1 MARPPNKAGTSKTIL
16 MLGTVA
22 AGVLVGGV
30 LYQSTKSSDQDDM
43 ELMGIVEPQPVVEA
57 VIERPAVPEAVI
69 PTPAATPAATPT
81 VKPTAQTKTVM
92 KPPQL
97 PPLDNSDDFVRDRML
112 LIKHKPELQ
121 TWLNTDDLLR
131 RSASYLDGLARGNTL
146 SNVFPL
152 TAPQGSF
159 AVHKDGETIWLNAG
173 NYERYDST
181 VGVLTSFNMKSM
193 GQLFHFMRPLLE
205 NAFAEMG
212 YRPRQMD
219 GIILQAI
226 DNILATPII
235 VEPIRLTRDSVA
247 YKFADPELE
256 ALLPIQKQLLR
267 TGPENTQRLQ
277 RQALALKDALLNP

>member
-1 MARPPNKAGTSKTIL
+1 MARPPNKSGTSKTIL
-16 MLGTVA
+16 MLGTIA

-30 LYQSTKSSDQDDM
+30 LYQSTNSSDQDDM
-43 ELMGIVEPQPVVEA
+43 ELMGIVEQQPVVEA

-69 PTPAATPAATPT
+69 PTPVATPAAEPA
-81 VKPTAQTKTVM
+81 AQKKTVM

-97 PPLDNSDDFVRDRML
+97 PSLDNSDAFVRDRML
-112 LIKHKPELQ
+112 LIKHKSELQ

-146 SNVFPL
+146 NKVFPL
-152 TAPQGSF
+152 TPPEGSF
-159 AVHKDGETIWLNAG
+159 AMHKDGETIWLNAG

-205 NAFAEMG
+205 TAFAEMG

-256 ALLPIQKQLLR
+256 ALLPVQKQLLR

-277 RQALALKDALLNP
+277 QQALALKDALLNP

>member
-1 MARPPNKAGTSKTIL
+1 MARPPNKSGTSKTIL
-16 MLGTVA
+16 MLGTIA

-30 LYQSTKSSDQDDM
+30 LYQSTNNSDQDDM
-43 ELMGIVEPQPVVEA
+43 ELMGIVEQQPVVEA
-57 VIERPAVPEAVI
+57 VIERPVVPEAVI
-69 PTPAATPAATPT
+69 PAPTAKPA
-81 VKPTAQTKTVM
+81 AQTKTVV

-97 PPLDNSDDFVRDRML
+97 PSLDNSDDFVRDRML
-112 LIKHKPELQ
+112 LIKHKPELE

-146 SNVFPL
+146 SKVFPL
-152 TAPQGSF
+152 TAPEGSF
-159 AVHKDGETIWLNAG
+159 AMHKDGETIWLNAG

-205 NAFAEMG
+205 NAFTEMG

-235 VEPIRLTRDSVA
+235 VEPIKLTRDSVT

-277 RQALALKDALLNP
+277 QQALTLKDALLNP

>member
-1 MARPPNKAGTSKTIL
+1 M
-16 MLGTVA
+16 MLGTIA

-30 LYQSTKSSDQDDM
+30 LYQSTNSSDQDDM
-43 ELMGIVEPQPVVEA
+43 ELMGIVEQQPVVEA

-69 PTPAATPAATPT
+69 PTPAAEPAA
-81 VKPTAQTKTVM
+81 QTTTVM

-97 PPLDNSDDFVRDRML
+97 PSLDNSDDFVRDRML

-146 SNVFPL
+146 SKVFPL
-152 TAPQGSF
+152 TAPEGSF
-159 AVHKDGETIWLNAG
+159 AMHKDGETIWLNAG

-235 VEPIRLTRDSVA
+235 VEPIKLTRDSVA

-277 RQALALKDALLNP
+277 QQALTLKDALLNP

>member
-1 MARPPNKAGTSKTIL
+1 MARPPNKSGTSKTIM
-16 MLGTVA
+16 MLGTIA

-30 LYQSTKSSDQDDM
+30 LYQSTNSSDQDDM
-43 ELMGIVEPQPVVEA
+43 ELMGIVEQQPVVEA

-69 PTPAATPAATPT
+69 PTPAAEPAA
-81 VKPTAQTKTVM
+81 QTTTVM

-97 PPLDNSDDFVRDRML
+97 PSLDNSDDFVRDRML

-146 SNVFPL
+146 SKVFPL
-152 TAPQGSF
+152 TAPEGSF
-159 AVHKDGETIWLNAG
+159 AMHKDGETIWLNAG

-235 VEPIRLTRDSVA
+235 VEPIKLTRDSVA
-247 YKFADPELE
+247 YKFADPKLE

-277 RQALALKDALLNP
+277 QQALALKDALLNP

>member
-1 MARPPNKAGTSKTIL
+1 MARPPNKSGTSKTIL
-16 MLGTVA
+16 MLGTIA

-30 LYQSTKSSDQDDM
+30 LYQSTNSSDQDDM
-43 ELMGIVEPQPVVEA
+43 ELMGIVEQQPVVEA

-69 PTPAATPAATPT
+69 PTPAATPAAEPA
-81 VKPTAQTKTVM
+81 AQKKTVM

-97 PPLDNSDDFVRDRML
+97 PSLDNSDAFVRDRML
-112 LIKHKPELQ
+112 LIKHKSELQ

-146 SNVFPL
+146 SKVFPL
-152 TAPQGSF
+152 TPPEGSF
-159 AVHKDGETIWLNAG
+159 AMHKDGETIWLNAG

-205 NAFAEMG
+205 TAFAEMG

-256 ALLPIQKQLLR
+256 ALLPVQKQLLR

-277 RQALALKDALLNP
+277 QQALALKDALLNP